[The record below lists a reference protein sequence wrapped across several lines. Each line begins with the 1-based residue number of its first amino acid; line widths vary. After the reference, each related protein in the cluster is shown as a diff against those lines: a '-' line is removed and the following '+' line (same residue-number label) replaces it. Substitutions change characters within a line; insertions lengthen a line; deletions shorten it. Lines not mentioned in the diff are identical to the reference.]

1 MEKKKGCK
9 WERCVFLK
17 RCVLLKRRQR
27 KKEAF
32 GFFLFFRQNFTAKAI
47 HYGSLKEEVMLEFS
61 TSCRKVHYSSCCQ
74 IPCLKVSH
82 PVLHI
87 DIGILNQFFNRL
99 SMSGVRRSG
108 SPGLAY
114 FFLTSTRWL
123 PMYENQNPV
132 TISHQ
137 KCYQIYLWPF
147 QISKIIFLPNVS
159 FIYQSVPKV
168 HINE

>member
-1 MEKKKGCK
+1 MCLFKKMRPFKKTPKKKGGI
-9 WERCVFLK
+9 WIFS
-17 RCVLLKRRQR
+17 
-27 KKEAF
+27 
-32 GFFLFFRQNFTAKAI
+32 FFPQNFTANAI
-47 HYGSLKEEVMLEFS
+47 HYGSLKEEVMQEFS

-108 SPGLAY
+108 SLGLAH

-123 PMYENQNPV
+123 PKYENQNPV
-132 TISHQ
+132 MISCQ

-147 QISKIIFLPNVS
+147 QISKINF
-159 FIYQSVPKV
+159 
-168 HINE
+168 